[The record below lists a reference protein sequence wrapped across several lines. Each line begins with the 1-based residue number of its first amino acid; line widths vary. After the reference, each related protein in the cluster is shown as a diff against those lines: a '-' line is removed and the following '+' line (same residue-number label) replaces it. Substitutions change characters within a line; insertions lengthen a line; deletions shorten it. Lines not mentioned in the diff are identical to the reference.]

1 MLVNQGV
8 KPEEG
13 DLALSAVPC
22 KEDNPE
28 ECAPGGLSSCLCL
41 WATTLLR
48 PIAQAPG
55 PQHCSYWGSPGT
67 WGNTHS
73 CSIAVT
79 ACSVVVTAA

>member
-28 ECAPGGLSSCLCL
+28 ECAL
-41 WATTLLR
+41 
-48 PIAQAPG
+48 
-55 PQHCSYWGSPGT
+55 
-67 WGNTHS
+67 S
-73 CSIAVT
+73 CSPAVC
-79 ACSVVVTAA
+79 ACGYSLCCTPLQQHLHLGMAAAGAARHLGAVPMLCSPNAAV

>member
-28 ECAPGGLSSCLCL
+28 ECALKLLS
-41 WATTLLR
+41 
-48 PIAQAPG
+48 G
-55 PQHCSYWGSPGT
+55 
-67 WGNTHS
+67 
-73 CSIAVT
+73 
-79 ACSVVVTAA
+79 

>member
-28 ECAPGGLSSCLCL
+28 ECALNSWHLEVLAFFSF
-41 WATTLLR
+41 
-48 PIAQAPG
+48 I
-55 PQHCSYWGSPGT
+55 
-67 WGNTHS
+67 
-73 CSIAVT
+73 
-79 ACSVVVTAA
+79 SVLMM